1 MDKKLISQ
9 ELFDNGIKGG
19 SIIWLGAEDAEP
31 PSAQLESWL
40 DDGMLDELLRC
51 EDEDADRGAALE
63 NFLYNNLVSGK
74 MGYLVE
80 FNYPIPYNFR
90 FDEEGKVISYT
101 TGGMSA
107 GRVFYVDELAQSYP
121 LAIEWAKARYNK
133 ELDEAKKKIQSG
145 AA

>member
-1 MDKKLISQ
+1 MDKKLTSQ

-19 SIIWLGAEDAEP
+19 SIIWLGAEDAES

-51 EDEDADRGAALE
+51 EDEDADRDAALE
-63 NFLYNNLVSGK
+63 HFLCNNLISGK

-80 FNYPIPYNFR
+80 FNYPLPYNFR
-90 FDEEGKVISYT
+90 FDEEGKVFSYT

-107 GRVFYVDELAQSYP
+107 GRIFYVDELAQSYP
-121 LAIEWAKARYNK
+121 LAIEWAKARYNE
-133 ELDEAKKKIQSG
+133 ELNKAKKKADQ
-145 AA
+145 